1 MLCYIGEFE
10 EAVKGRRYESR
21 CDVDGSLIDMHFD
34 ATCRMMTLQ
43 RALARDGNG
52 KEYLR
57 SVQRFGICQD
67 FYLHAFTTTL
77 CTASILNSSKASFIV
92 KLHCAVC

>member
-1 MLCYIGEFE
+1 MLCYIGKFE

-52 KEYLR
+52 KST
-57 SVQRFGICQD
+57 SVASRDLESAKTFIFMHLLPYYSMYGVNTRFFQ
-67 FYLHAFTTTL
+67 
-77 CTASILNSSKASFIV
+77 S
-92 KLHCAVC
+92 KLHS